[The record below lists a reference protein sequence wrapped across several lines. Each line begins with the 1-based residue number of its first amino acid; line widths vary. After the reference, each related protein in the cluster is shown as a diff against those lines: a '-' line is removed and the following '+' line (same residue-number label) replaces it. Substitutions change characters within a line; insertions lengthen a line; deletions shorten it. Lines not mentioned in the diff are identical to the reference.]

1 MEKEIR
7 TYYAKSVVSIIDKC
21 GCIRF
26 YANTKGHSYYTTDD
40 AKTQKRIEDCI
51 LFKDGK
57 IVVTAVEAVKEN
69 EELGIENGEL
79 KIDNASKNEE
89 LGIRNEESANS
100 YGDVT
105 KCVDAIAILR
115 ELGVEGSLTSK
126 AKILEAAKAKGVE
139 FPNL

>member
-40 AKTQKRIEDCI
+40 AKIQKRIEDCI

-57 IVVTAVEAVKEN
+57 IVITAVEAVKTN
-69 EELGIENGEL
+69 EELGIRDEESS
-79 KIDNASKNEE
+79 ANEE